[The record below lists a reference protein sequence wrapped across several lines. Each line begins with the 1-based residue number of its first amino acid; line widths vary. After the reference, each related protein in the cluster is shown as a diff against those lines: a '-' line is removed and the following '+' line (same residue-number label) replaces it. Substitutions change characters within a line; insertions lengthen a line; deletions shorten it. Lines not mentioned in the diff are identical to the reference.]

1 MATKE
6 ISQKFADLKKAAA
19 LCLTQSNV
27 EKRVVYSDI
36 ELLILDIEVMQND
49 KVTKSEELQKIKEE
63 LEALSGTI
71 KLGYVNRKYS
81 WWMKVVDRCD
91 EVIRLVG
98 VLLVLATSSVLVAFP
113 CILLSPLDYLLVN
126 FGIIDVFHQISVQV
140 KLFLARTILLISGIN
155 VVVDGVDKKSFGKE
169 CVLTCFSHASSMDA
183 FLLTGAIP
191 VTALTVVRMQT
202 LSFLCRLFSFII
214 SFLLFF

>member
-1 MATKE
+1 M
-6 ISQKFADLKKAAA
+6 
-19 LCLTQSNV
+19 
-27 EKRVVYSDI
+27 
-36 ELLILDIEVMQND
+36 
-49 KVTKSEELQKIKEE
+49 KI
-63 LEALSGTI
+63 
-71 KLGYVNRKYS
+71 
-81 WWMKVVDRCD
+81 VDRCD